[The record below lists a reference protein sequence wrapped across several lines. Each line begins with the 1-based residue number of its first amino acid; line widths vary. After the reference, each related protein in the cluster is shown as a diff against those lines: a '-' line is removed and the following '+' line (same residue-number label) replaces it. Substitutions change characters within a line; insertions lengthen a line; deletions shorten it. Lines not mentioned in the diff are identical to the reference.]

1 MVKLLVT
8 NGCSCTRG
16 EELRD
21 PASHAWPTL
30 LGDAL
35 GIDVVNLARDGS
47 SNRRVVRSTVARLAD
62 VCADRR
68 LRPQEVMVLPAWTQ
82 SSRHEYH
89 APREKPEVR
98 TGPADGPGDRGWQRI
113 GPWRQDAGHKP
124 SRAFYDHLWSEEG
137 QLANFFL
144 DWALLDA
151 FLRQGGFH
159 ARYAFA
165 FPLTGTVPDLARPFT
180 RTLEEDTV
188 WGGLPPRPGHSFL
201 EMPDGLARGPGGHP
215 LEEGHAWFAAS
226 LGKWLSA

>member
-1 MVKLLVT
+1 VVKLLVT

-21 PASHAWPTL
+21 PASHAWPTV
-30 LGDAL
+30 LGGEL

-47 SNRRVVRSTVARLAD
+47 SNRRIVRSTVAQLAD
-62 VCADRR
+62 VCADRL
-68 LRPQEVMVLPAWTQ
+68 LRPHDVMLLLAWTQ

-89 APREKPEVR
+89 APRERPEAR
-98 TGPADGPGDRGWQRI
+98 TGPADGPCDRGWQRI

-144 DWALLDA
+144 DWALLDG
-151 FLRQGGFH
+151 FLQQGGFH

-165 FPLTGTVPDLARPFT
+165 FPLTGTIPDLTRPFT
-180 RTLEEDTV
+180 RMLRKDTV
-188 WGGLPPRPGHSFL
+188 WGGLPTRSGHSFL

-215 LEEGHAWFAAS
+215 LEEGHAWFAMS
-226 LGKWLSA
+226 LKKWLSA